1 VLRIL
6 RDNEESDRVVLI
18 LQGHIVLEWIDLLES
33 ECREFSRRGL
43 PLALDLS
50 GVDFIG
56 RSGLEALARLSRAG
70 VGIIGC
76 SPLVA
81 DTLEQEGIEVSR
93 RSGDT
98 NGGRVPGDR

>member
-6 RDNEESDRVVLI
+6 RDNEQSDRVVLI
-18 LQGHIVLEWIDLLES
+18 LQGHIVLEWIDLLER
-33 ECREFSRRGL
+33 ECREWSQRGL
-43 PLALDLS
+43 PVALDLS

-56 RSGLEALARLSRAG
+56 RSGLEALARLSRTG

-81 DTLEQEGIEVSR
+81 DTLEHEGIEVSR
-93 RSGDT
+93 RNGDT
-98 NGGRVPGDR
+98 NGGRAQGKR